1 MASLVYAGE
10 RNHVV
15 DYLRAKGWDVEGV
28 TRTELFQR
36 NGIDVPAP
44 EHDDP
49 LGEIIFISGRL
60 DRLEAAEAAPSHS
73 TLAPLSV
80 CSTLSRIPATER
92 PSSAPSASGSDAA
105 AGCDDARGR
114 TMSSSDEPG

>member
-1 MASLVYAGE
+1 MPGIIDFDAERVRKMTGSFREHGFDIDMASLVYAGE

-15 DYLRAKGWDVEGV
+15 HYLGTKGWDVEGV

-36 NGIDVPAP
+36 NGIEALAP

-60 DRLEAAEAAPSHS
+60 
-73 TLAPLSV
+73 
-80 CSTLSRIPATER
+80 
-92 PSSAPSASGSDAA
+92 
-105 AGCDDARGR
+105 AG
-114 TMSSSDEPG
+114 